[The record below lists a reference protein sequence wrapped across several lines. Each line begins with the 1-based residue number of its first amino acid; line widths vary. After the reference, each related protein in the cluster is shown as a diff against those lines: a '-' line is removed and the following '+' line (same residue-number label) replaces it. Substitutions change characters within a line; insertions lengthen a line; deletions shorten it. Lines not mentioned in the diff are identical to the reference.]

1 MNCKNVHHAHHADKL
16 CAMYDDI
23 VKYLNTS
30 SEPFCKRKSKV
41 PNIRPGWNEF
51 VTEQHAAA
59 REAFRVWSEAGRP
72 RQGVSRPT

>member
-1 MNCKNVHHAHHADKL
+1 MNLSVNAKVR
-16 CAMYDDI
+16 
-23 VKYLNTS
+23 YLTLDLDGMS
-30 SEPFCKRKSKV
+30 
-41 PNIRPGWNEF
+41 